1 MQPTRVRTTLFV
13 AVVTAAALGLTACGG
28 SSGGPSRASTK
39 PPTVD
44 TYPDQN
50 GVNLALQASRD
61 DAAAGDTP
69 VVGYAAKQSGGA
81 FKVVGD
87 AIETAPYGIAVPK
100 DDSGLRDAMAAAL
113 AKIMNDGTY
122 KTILDKWG
130 VEATTLDKP
139 GINGATGSPTPVPTA
154 DPKSLVP
161 AKYAGGTVKVASDA
175 AYAPVESVAKDGKTI
190 IGIDPDIAAAIGK
203 VLGVTFKFT
212 NVTFNA
218 IIPALAA
225 GRYDIAMSAM
235 TDNTD
240 REQQLDFIDY
250 LSVGSSI
257 MVRASDDKGI
267 TGFNSTLCGHSVA
280 AERGT
285 IQVTQVKAIKC

>member
-1 MQPTRVRTTLFV
+1 LSATLLRTKAL
-13 AVVTAAALGLTACGG
+13 AAAVIAATLGLAAACGG
-28 SSGGPSRASTK
+28 SSGGAGLSTK
-39 PPTVD
+39 PPSVD

-69 VVGYAAKQSGGA
+69 VVGYAAKVSNGA

-113 AKIMNDGTY
+113 AKIMSDGTY
-122 KTILDKWG
+122 DTILKKWG
-130 VEATTLDKP
+130 VEATTLNQA
-139 GINGATGSPTPVPTA
+139 GINGAAGSPTPVPTG

-161 AKYAGGTVKVASDA
+161 AKYAGGTVKVASDV
-175 AYAPVESVAKDGKTI
+175 AYAPIEFFDKDHKTI
-190 IGIDPDIAAAIGK
+190 IGVDPDIAAAIGQ

-212 NVTFNA
+212 NVTFNG

-240 REQQLDFIDY
+240 REKQVDFIDY

-257 MVRASDDKGI
+257 MVRSADDKGI
-267 TGFNSTLCGHSVA
+267 TGFNATLCGHSVA

-285 IQVTQVKAIKC
+285 VQVTQVKAIKC

>member
-1 MQPTRVRTTLFV
+1 VHRIPFRTTALV
-13 AVVTAAALGLTACGG
+13 ASLAAASLGLATACGG
-28 SSGGPSRASTK
+28 SSGGSTPGSSK

-69 VVGYAAKQSGGA
+69 VVGYAAKVSQGA
-81 FKVVGD
+81 FKVVGV

-113 AKIMNDGTY
+113 AKIMDDGTY

-139 GINGATGSPTPVPTA
+139 GINGAAGSPSPVPTA

-161 AKYAGGTVKVASDA
+161 AKYAGKTVKVASDV
-175 AYAPVESVAKDGKTI
+175 AYAPIEFFDKDHTTV
-190 IGIDPDIAAAIGK
+190 IGVDPDIADAIGK

-212 NVTFNA
+212 NVTFNG
-218 IIPALAA
+218 IIPALQA

-235 TDNTD
+235 T
-240 REQQLDFIDY
+240 EI
-250 LSVGSSI
+250 G
-257 MVRASDDKGI
+257 RAS
-267 TGFNSTLCGHSVA
+267 CR
-280 AERGT
+280 ER
-285 IQVTQVKAIKC
+285 V